1 MTKREE
7 KFCCYYSSNGNARL
21 SAVMAG
27 YSNNPEQ
34 MGQQL
39 LTQNNIAE
47 KIKEYRSVRLNDLQF
62 RALLGYER
70 LAFGSIADC
79 VQLLYMDKPTLQDLE
94 GMDLFMIS
102 EIKRPKD
109 GAMEIKFFDRIKA
122 LEKLSEAQQN
132 SQENSLPFYKAL
144 ENSAEIFNSS
154 GVDCD
159 DPK

>member
-1 MTKREE
+1 MLLLFVKWQCKT
-7 KFCCYYSSNGNARL
+7 FCRNGRLQQQSRANGATAFNAKQYCR
-21 SAVMAG
+21 
-27 YSNNPEQ
+27 
-34 MGQQL
+34 
-39 LTQNNIAE
+39 

-109 GAMEIKFFDRIKA
+109 GAMEIKF
-122 LEKLSEAQQN
+122 LTE
-132 SQENSLPFYKAL
+132 
-144 ENSAEIFNSS
+144 
-154 GVDCD
+154 
-159 DPK
+159 